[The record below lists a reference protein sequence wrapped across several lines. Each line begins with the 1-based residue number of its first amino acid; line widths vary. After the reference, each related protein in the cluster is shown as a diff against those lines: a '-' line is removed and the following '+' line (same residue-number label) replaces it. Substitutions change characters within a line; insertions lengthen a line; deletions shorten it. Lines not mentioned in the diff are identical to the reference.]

1 MKMETLSQR
10 LDLRLD
16 RIQTLLEEGNQHAK
30 DSRLEMQ
37 EELGHLHNKV
47 DQVQDTVAY
56 IKKNLSTLTPYR
68 LAGLLLCMFILWIV
82 TLQYALSRHLL

>member
-1 MKMETLSQR
+1 MEKLSHR

-30 DSRLEMQ
+30 DSRAEMQ
-37 EELGHLHNKV
+37 EELGHLNDKV
-47 DQVQDTVAY
+47 DRVQDTVAY

-68 LAGLLLCMFILWIV
+68 LAGLLLCMFLLWVV
-82 TLQYALSRHLL
+82 TIQYFLSKSLVL